1 MKGLPLEGLWVS
13 PEGERISVIEHLI
26 TIQQSPEF
34 FGLTKRKVH
43 GASIS
48 DLRNVAEE
56 LIRAGWLRFRFFPS
70 AYAFEVDSAK
80 RRMDEIEKILVES
93 DAYEKEEVVISQA
106 IPKKEFKGVVKD
118 VYDRT
123 ILGYYANPGRN
134 RWRVT

>member
-13 PEGERISVIEHLI
+13 PEGDRISVIEHLI
-26 TIQQSPEF
+26 TIQQKPEF
-34 FGLTKRKVH
+34 FGLTKRKVA
-43 GASIS
+43 GADISTLRSI
-48 DLRNVAEE
+48 AEE
-56 LIRAGWLRFRFFPS
+56 LIRAGWLRYRFFPS

-80 RRMDEIEKILVES
+80 RRIDTIEKILSES

-106 IPKKEFKGVVKD
+106 IPKKEFRGMVKD